1 MLHVVRFLV
10 IAVMVALAAPRA
22 EALTLN
28 EGGLHVQPWFTES
41 FMILREDIE
50 DAAANNKRVAV
61 IIEQRGCP
69 YCKEMHEVNLA
80 IPEIVDYIKANY
92 SVIQLNMW
100 GSREVTDLDGKQ
112 MEERELVRRWRV
124 NFTPTIVYLPTPEEL
139 AKGEVEVARMPGY
152 FKPFHF
158 HTMFEFVKDG
168 AYKSESFQRY
178 AQEKFKRLE
187 AEGKKPTL

>member
-10 IAVMVALAAPRA
+10 IAVIVAFATPRA

-139 AKGEVEVARMPGY
+139 ANGKVEVARIPGY

-158 HTMFEFVKDG
+158 QSMFEFVKEG
-168 AYKSESFQRY
+168 AYKSGSFQRY

-187 AEGKKPTL
+187 AEGKKPAL